1 MKNLSVCLL
10 FVILLFGCTSND
22 PKVFQI
28 DPLATVN
35 IKGAVGTVQKV
46 KSLND
51 TVAHLTALQIVKQTE
66 MIRFVLPNG
75 TVATRMFMSLQR
87 DTISKNP
94 MLKLW
99 ATDILRYEEKI
110 DGTQFGEL
118 LLVPEFLE
126 AKNCVLLNYSGKIIA
141 YIPDTILRSA
151 ETKIKELFLA
161 KNYESIYPVFNSAY
175 TFMPISESEYIAL
188 VQ

>member
-1 MKNLSVCLL
+1 MKNLICLL
-10 FVILLFGCTSND
+10 FVISLFGCISKD
-22 PKVFQI
+22 EPKVFKL

-51 TVAHLTALQIVKQTE
+51 TVIHLTALQIVKQTE

-87 DTISKNP
+87 DTISENP